1 MKIGNGILSV
11 ILLVL
16 FVSLVGNF
24 IQYTYF
30 RKEPVF
36 ETVIEIDTLVELDT
50 IFIPDA
56 GDIFLPN
63 PEPIFFDSVTNIV
76 THRDTFLHQ
85 YGWISTTEKVRGEL
99 LSKRIQ
105 FKFDV
110 PEYYKTRTVTKNV
123 TRTIRNDLF
132 FVNGGI
138 ITDFSGNI
146 SPAIGGTYIWNN
158 HRNILSLD
166 IGLNRQI
173 SVSAGFVLWR

>member
-85 YGWISTTEKVRGEL
+85 YG
-99 LSKRIQ
+99 
-105 FKFDV
+105 
-110 PEYYKTRTVTKNV
+110 
-123 TRTIRNDLF
+123 
-132 FVNGGI
+132 
-138 ITDFSGNI
+138 
-146 SPAIGGTYIWNN
+146 
-158 HRNILSLD
+158 
-166 IGLNRQI
+166 
-173 SVSAGFVLWR
+173 